1 MQTQYL
7 DNYFLDSSSNISCF
21 FEEGAFDENK
31 TLVQPKAQSINKI
44 GHGEKRK
51 WLYVETQDALIQNR
65 QVLCKLLLQP
75 ADSSAYTSHD
85 RLRPAGEK
93 NAAVS

>member
-1 MQTQYL
+1 MPLVRSRFATDLWSDSQTQYL

-44 GHGEKRK
+44 GHGE
-51 WLYVETQDALIQNR
+51 
-65 QVLCKLLLQP
+65 
-75 ADSSAYTSHD
+75 
-85 RLRPAGEK
+85 
-93 NAAVS
+93 